1 MNATDNRGRA
11 ILRITMAA
19 WLPGRSASKPRGLSR
34 VVDVRALI
42 IVDVQKD
49 FCEGGS
55 LAVAGGAALAP
66 AINDYLAGQSGY
78 QHVVA
83 TQDFHVDPGDHFSAH
98 PDYVT
103 SWPPHCI
110 AGTSGADFYPDLDT
124 TPIEA
129 VFRKGAHGAAYSG
142 FEGIDENGTQL
153 LKWLQQRGVDEV
165 DVVGI
170 ATDHCVRRTA
180 EDAAHA
186 GLATRVLLDLTAAV
200 AVDSADSV
208 RSALAEMRTAG
219 IELVEGL

>member
-1 MNATDNRGRA
+1 
-11 ILRITMAA
+11 
-19 WLPGRSASKPRGLSR
+19 
-34 VVDVRALI
+34 VDPVRALI

-66 AINDYLAGQSGY
+66 AINDYLAGDSSH

-83 TQDFHVDPGDHFSAH
+83 TKDFHIDPGDHFSDH

-110 AGTSGADFYPDLDT
+110 AGTPGADFYPTLDAAA
-124 TPIEA
+124 IEA
-129 VFRKGAHGAAYSG
+129 VFHKGAYDAGYSG
-142 FEGIDENGTQL
+142 FGGIDANGASL
-153 LKWLQQRGVDEV
+153 LEWLQQRGVDAV

-170 ATDHCVRRTA
+170 AADHCVRRTA
-180 EDAAHA
+180 EDAARA

-200 AVDSADSV
+200 SADSV
-208 RSALAEMRTAG
+208 TAALAEMRRAG
-219 IELVEGL
+219 IDIVEGSKKGV